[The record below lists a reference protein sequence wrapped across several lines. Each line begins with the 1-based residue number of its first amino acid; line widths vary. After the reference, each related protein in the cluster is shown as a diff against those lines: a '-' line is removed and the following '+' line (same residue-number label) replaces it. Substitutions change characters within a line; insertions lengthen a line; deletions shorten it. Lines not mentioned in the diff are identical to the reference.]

1 MKHLNCLY
9 HGKTKDV
16 YQLENGNLLLRFKDD
31 VTGTDGVFDPGAN
44 TVGLSI
50 AGMGRANLMMSRYFF
65 ELLNKKGVD
74 THYVSADPDRNTME
88 VKAVTPFGKG
98 LEVICRY
105 KAVGSFFRRY
115 GAYIQE
121 GADLPGYVEMTLK
134 DDAKGDPL
142 ITKDAL
148 DMLRIMSAAQYD
160 EVVQRTLTIAK
171 LIAGDLTQLGLTLH
185 DIKFEF
191 GLLDG
196 RVLLMDEISSG
207 NMRVKGPDG
216 YLAPLDLTKKV
227 LNRGVSSNA

>member
-1 MKHLNCLY
+1 MKHLPCLY

-16 YQLENGNLLLRFKDD
+16 YKLENGNLLLRFKDD

-65 ELLNKKGVD
+65 ELLNRKGVE
-74 THYVSADPDRNTME
+74 THYVAADPDRGTME
-88 VKAVTPFGKG
+88 VKAAKPFGRG

-115 GAYIQE
+115 GEYVQE

-148 DMLRIMSAAQYD
+148 HILGIMDYSQYD
-160 EVVQRTLTIAK
+160 EVARRTLEIAQV
-171 LIAGDLTQLGLTLH
+171 IADDLRQLNLTLY

-191 GLLDG
+191 GLQDG

-207 NMRVKGPDG
+207 NMRVKGPQG
-216 YLAPLDLTKKV
+216 YLAPLDLTRRV
-227 LNRGVSSNA
+227 LNREAMADA

>member
-1 MKHLNCLY
+1 
-9 HGKTKDV
+9 
-16 YQLENGNLLLRFKDD
+16 
-31 VTGTDGVFDPGAN
+31 
-44 TVGLSI
+44 
-50 AGMGRANLMMSRYFF
+50 
-65 ELLNKKGVD
+65 
-74 THYVSADPDRNTME
+74 ME

>member
-1 MKHLNCLY
+1 MKHLPCLY

-16 YQLENGNLLLRFKDD
+16 YKLDNGNLLLRFKDD

-50 AGMGRANLMMSRYFF
+50 AGMGRANLKMSRYYF
-65 ELLNKKGVD
+65 ELLNSKGVD
-74 THYVSADPDRNTME
+74 THFIAADPEVGTME
-88 VKAVTPFGKG
+88 VKASTPFGKG

-105 KAVGSFFRRY
+105 KAVGSFYRRY
-115 GAYIQE
+115 GAYIDE

-142 ITKDAL
+142 ITRDAL
-148 DMLRIMSAAQYD
+148 AILGIMDSAQYD
-160 EVVQRTLTIAK
+160 AVARLTVQVAQAIAEDLAK
-171 LIAGDLTQLGLTLH
+171 LNLTLY

-191 GLLDG
+191 GVGNG

-207 NMRVKGPDG
+207 NMRVKGPKG
-216 YLAPLDLTKKV
+216 YLDPLDLTQRV
-227 LNRGVSSNA
+227 LSRQGVPNA

>member
-1 MKHLNCLY
+1 MTHLPCRY

-16 YQLENGNLLLRFKDD
+16 YELPNGRLLLRFKDD
-31 VTGTDGVFDPGAN
+31 VTGADGVFDPGAN

-50 AGMGRANLMMSRYFF
+50 AGMGRANLRMSRYFF
-65 ELLNKKGVD
+65 ELLRKSGEP
-74 THYVSADPDRNTME
+74 THYVSADPDQGTME
-88 VKAVTPFGKG
+88 VLPMTPFGKG

-115 GAYIQE
+115 GAYIRE

-142 ITKDAL
+142 ITREAL
-148 DMLRIMSAAQYD
+148 AILGIMDGAQYD
-160 EVVQRTLTIAK
+160 EVARRAQRIAR
-171 LIAGDLTQLGLTLH
+171 IVADDLRRLGLTLY

-191 GLLDG
+191 GVYEG

-207 NMRVKGPDG
+207 NMRVKGADG
-216 YLAPLDLTKKV
+216 FLEPMELTRRV
-227 LNRGVSSNA
+227 LSREAR

>member
-1 MKHLNCLY
+1 MKHLPCLY

-16 YQLENGNLLLRFKDD
+16 YKLDNGNILLRFKDD

-65 ELLNKKGVD
+65 ELLNRKGVA
-74 THYVSADPDRNTME
+74 THYVSADPDRGTME

-105 KAVGSFFRRY
+105 KAVGSFLRRY
-115 GAYIQE
+115 GGYVKE

-142 ITKDAL
+142 ITRDAL
-148 DMLRIMSAAQYD
+148 HILHIMDNQQYD
-160 EVVQRTLTIAK
+160 EVARRTLEIAQY
-171 LIAGDLTQLGLTLH
+171 IADDLKALNLTLY

-191 GLLDG
+191 GLAGG

-216 YLAPLDLTKKV
+216 YLEPLELTRRV
-227 LNRGVSSNA
+227 LNREAVPHG